1 MIPSSSRTTLKYLD
15 NSFTQVHLLIL
26 PSDWITWS
34 SGLLIAE
41 SIHSSRI
48 IDRSGLFLV
57 NSKYW
62 VVFIRN
68 SKLVQT
74 HPINNLKC
82 NPIKIHLLCHCRKCP
97 TLPTREPTVPCK
109 QTKLSPKH
117 SNSPPLSMRGESR
130 ARDAAI
136 HRVSGRR
143 TTCLFAYWFTVD
155 RHGFSALAMTMWWSD
170 EMYKSRPH
178 VIARREHSEL
188 TRQSPGSNGRVQ
200 TMDSLSRSSVN
211 LEIMSYLR
219 HRYFT

>member
-26 PSDWITWS
+26 PSDWISWS

-68 SKLVQT
+68 SKLAQT

-82 NPIKIHLLCHCRKCP
+82 NSIKIPLICHCRKNP
-97 TLPTREPTVPCK
+97 TLPTREPTAPCK

-117 SNSPPLSMRGESR
+117 SNSPPLSLRGESR

-136 HRVSGRR
+136 HRVSEDADNLSVRFLVHSRSPRAFSPRDDKEWGIKVSDLIYNTPCHCEKGRK
-143 TTCLFAYWFTVD
+143 W
-155 RHGFSALAMTMWWSD
+155 
-170 EMYKSRPH
+170 
-178 VIARREHSEL
+178 L
-188 TRQSPGSNGRVQ
+188 TRQSTS
-200 TMDSLSRSSVN
+200 T
-211 LEIMSYLR
+211 
-219 HRYFT
+219 